1 MKVILTQDVDRLGK
15 KGEVVTVK
23 DGYARNYLIPKGMAL
38 QGTEARLR
46 SIDSIKAELAKKD
59 ERHLRKQQ
67 KLAEKLATLSLKTE
81 IKMGEHRA
89 FGAITNADIA
99 ELLKAAGYEI
109 DRHKIELPNPIKE
122 IGIFDIPVHLGEVT
136 AMVKLWVAPKEQ

>member
-15 KGEVVTVK
+15 KGDVVSIK
-23 DGYARNYLIPKGMAL
+23 DGFARNYLIPKGMAL

-46 SIDSIKAELAKKD
+46 SIDSVKAEMAKKD

-81 IKMGEHRA
+81 IKMGENRA

-99 ELLKAAGYEI
+99 ELLKQAGYEI
-109 DRHKIELPNPIKE
+109 DRHKIGLPDPIKE

-136 AMVKLWVAPKEQ
+136 ATIKLWVAPKE